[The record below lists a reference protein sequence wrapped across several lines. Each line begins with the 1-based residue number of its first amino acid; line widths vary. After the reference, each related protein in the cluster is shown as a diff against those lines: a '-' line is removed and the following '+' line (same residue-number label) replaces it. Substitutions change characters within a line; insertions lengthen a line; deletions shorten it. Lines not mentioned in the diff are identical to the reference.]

1 MCVRAIAICIGLLA
15 TVPASAQTAA
25 PAPETLATPP
35 PAVTPPPPAVT
46 PPAESDD
53 ARYTFNRVEDGYLRL
68 DTRTGQVS
76 LCGRR
81 QVGWAC
87 QVIPDDR
94 IVLEGEI
101 ARLQTENGALKKQ
114 LLSRGIPLPSGIKPP
129 PPTAEKPEAA
139 PKPSDSEFDRVVTM
153 VESMWRRL
161 VEMIANLQRDI
172 MKKS

>member
-1 MCVRAIAICIGLLA
+1 MSVRAIAICIGLLGA
-15 TVPASAQTAA
+15 APALAQTAPPTREP
-25 PAPETLATPP
+25 PAPS
-35 PAVTPPPPAVT
+35 VTPPAIP

-53 ARYTFNRVEDGYLRL
+53 ARYSFNRVEDGYLRL

-94 IVLEGEI
+94 IVLESEMT
-101 ARLQTENGALKKQ
+101 RLQAENGALKKQ
-114 LLSRGIPLPSGIKPP
+114 LLSRGIPLPSGVRPP
-129 PPTAEKPEAA
+129 PAPEKPETA
-139 PKPSDSEFDRVVTM
+139 PKSWESDFDRVVTM
-153 VESMWRRL
+153 VEAMWRRL